1 MSNKPTLPAKK
12 LFSQEGVTKRFQE
25 LLGKKAP
32 GFISNVLQIVNQNKL
47 LAKADP
53 QTVLNAA
60 ATAATLDLPI
70 NQSLGR
76 AWIVPYKGQAQ
87 FQIGYKGF
95 IELAQRTGQYKAI
108 TAITV
113 YENQFEGFNSLTEE
127 LQGDFSKQG
136 EGDKI
141 GYAAYFRLLN
151 GFEKTVFWTMEEV
164 QKHGKR
170 FSKAFTSGPW
180 KTDFDAMAKKTVLKH
195 ALSNWGPLSIEMQTA
210 MIADQ
215 SIQKAE
221 GEYVYDDNPGVLDI
235 SNAKQR
241 DERQRLQ
248 EYIETASAEQL
259 DKVEDAIREHG
270 LEDEADNRR
279 LELQNDAGNE

>member
-1 MSNKPTLPAKK
+1 M
-12 LFSQEGVTKRFQE
+12 
-25 LLGKKAP
+25 
-32 GFISNVLQIVNQNKL
+32 
-47 LAKADP
+47 D
-53 QTVLNAA
+53 
-60 ATAATLDLPI
+60 
-70 NQSLGR
+70 
-76 AWIVPYKGQAQ
+76 
-87 FQIGYKGF
+87 
-95 IELAQRTGQYKAI
+95 
-108 TAITV
+108 
-113 YENQFEGFNSLTEE
+113 
-127 LQGDFSKQG
+127 
-136 EGDKI
+136 
-141 GYAAYFRLLN
+141 
-151 GFEKTVFWTMEEV
+151 EV

-210 MIADQ
+210 MVADQ

-248 EYIETASAEQL
+248 EYIENATAEQL
-259 DKVEDAIREHG
+259 DQVEDAIKEHG

-279 LELQNDAGNE
+279 LELQNQNNEQ